1 MIHPQRGKAYGFI
14 KCDKPKAQI
23 EALLPQ
29 IRENARTP
37 SNLELSVIE
46 GIERVK
52 GDELLHRTVI
62 RDLSEEGQCNYVFE
76 AQLNGADNETTAR
89 ELKDIFNASYNSPL
103 FVPRPSEFYGTVMYR
118 QGNEYLEVE

>member
-1 MIHPQRGKAYGFI
+1 MEKTGKAYGFI
-14 KCDKPKAQI
+14 KCNKPKAQI
-23 EALLPQ
+23 EDLLPQ

-46 GIERVK
+46 GIEKVK
-52 GDELLHRTVI
+52 GDKLLHRTVI
-62 RDLSEEGQCNYVFE
+62 KDLAEKGECNYVFE

-89 ELKDIFNASYNSPL
+89 ELKDIFNASYNSQL
-103 FVPRPSEFYGTVMYR
+103 FVPRPSKVYGTVVYR